1 MALVFNFILFF
12 QNEKV
17 NSSNSPAE
25 KPRKQVSCVRCKTS
39 LPSKEDLRKHLETC
53 NWKCGSCGIQ
63 LRDPK
68 TIKFHRNKCG
78 GNCAKKSNNE
88 SSKTNGEETTTGL
101 VCKIC
106 QRECKHFHYL
116 KGHMSMHY
124 RYSFLT
130 FSMVKISF
138 SPNTQEILLT
148 IFFSISEKNSEKKSM
163 VGVEV

>member
-25 KPRKQVSCVRCKTS
+25 KPRKQVSCVRCRTS
-39 LPSKEDLRKHLETC
+39 LPTKEDLRKHLETC

-78 GNCAKKSNNE
+78 GTCAKKSNNE
-88 SSKTNGEETTTGL
+88 SSKTNGEEITTGL

-116 KGHMSMHY
+116 KGHMSMNY
-124 RYSFLT
+124 RYLFSVKNHFFFL
-130 FSMVKISF
+130 F
-138 SPNTQEILLT
+138 
-148 IFFSISEKNSEKKSM
+148 
-163 VGVEV
+163 